1 MSTNNAIRTI
11 ADRARTLHHE
21 GINGRRPI
29 GDFAEYLCQVKTSLT
44 EAIGTNEANI
54 DDNIEIATLQ
64 VADDLLTELSN
75 HNLPREGREFIKS
88 YGMQL
93 LYEKLKRSGRLE
105 AYVQR
110 MNSFKL
116 QRRNEVIQRVERY
129 DGGRREG
136 IGLFQT
142 SIRDV
147 ILAPHAERVRRIED
161 GIFWS
166 RVPEQIR
173 VWLGES
179 SSITSPAR
187 DESLTGEV
195 ALPDAVATS
204 PVNDSSPAGEVIDV
218 DSTGRTVNSFIRG
231 DRTKTNTKKSYTTQI
246 NRFDRWLLKNNA
258 KKSSELNFVE
268 VNNEGNLFVPQP
280 IMNFIRSYFYDLC
293 SQVRAKSRQE
303 FPFGERS
310 ARATV
315 QALQWLFREEIRTRF
330 NLHDEDSFKGL
341 VWRQSIVKEFLC
353 VVKERSDRLVQFET
367 ANGSLEV
374 NLDFRDI
381 HGDLHEDLSVQMMT
395 DVLFSFFC
403 TVKRRGVL
411 RLSND
416 SHKSLVFSFLFT
428 WSLGTGTR
436 GESGRNLRLASS
448 FVRERVSLG
457 PSNVPMI
464 MFGKIMN
471 GGKMSGKSR
480 LNITGCIPSV
490 NPLYDSAAWEASI
503 LLNRIFVLKEDLDL
517 CDPKTLLTR
526 YLCCATRN
534 KVKPISYDDHLDGFK
549 RAFRLSNVVINS
561 WITHLLRG
569 QSRRILHEV
578 GMHRDAILQQGGQLH
593 DTLEDNYLQGPN
605 NEALVILA
613 GGLDEDPSSFVP
625 CRYVALYNEFP
636 SIESRNEL
644 VYSFCPIFRKVSVPF
659 RILYSTTFEVMFSE
673 FFFHKV

>member
-11 ADRARTLHHE
+11 TDRARTLHHE
-21 GINGRRPI
+21 GINGNRPI
-29 GDFAEYLCQVKTSLT
+29 GDFAEYLSQVKTRLT
-44 EAIGTNEANI
+44 EAIGTNQANM

-64 VADDLLTELSN
+64 VADDLLQELS
-75 HNLPREGREFIKS
+75 HRNLPREGREFIKS

-93 LYEKLKRSGRLE
+93 LYERLKRSGRLE
-105 AYVQR
+105 EYLR
-110 MNSFKL
+110 RLNSFKL
-116 QRRNEVIQRVERY
+116 QKRNEIRKRMERY
-129 DGGRREG
+129 DGSRRDG
-136 IGLFQT
+136 IGLFQC

-161 GIFWS
+161 AIFWS

-179 SSITSPAR
+179 TSITSPAR
-187 DESLTGEV
+187 DESLAGEG

-204 PVNDSSPAGEVIDV
+204 PVNDSSPAGEVIDG
-218 DSTGRTVNSFIRG
+218 DFTRRTVNSFIRR
-231 DRTKTNTKKSYTTQI
+231 DRTKSNTRKSYTTQI
-246 NRFDRWLLKNNA
+246 NRFDRWLLKNNSNR
-258 KKSSELNFVE
+258 SSELNFVQM
-268 VNNEGNLFVPQP
+268 NAEGNLFIPKP
-280 IMNFIRSYFYDLC
+280 IMDLILAYFFDLC
-293 SQVRAKSRQE
+293 SQVRMKSRQD

-315 QALQWLFREEIRTRF
+315 QSFQWLFREEIRKKF
-330 NLHDEDSFKGL
+330 NLHDEDTFKGL

-353 VVKERSDRLVQFET
+353 VVKERSDKLVQFET
-367 ANGSLEV
+367 ANGSVEV

-403 TVKRRGVL
+403 TVKRRA
-411 RLSND
+411 ND

-457 PSNVPMI
+457 PNNVPMY

-471 GGKMSGKSR
+471 GGKMAGKSR

-503 LLNRIFVLKEDLDL
+503 LLNRIFVLKEDLDFS
-517 CDPKTLLTR
+517 DPKTLLTR

-534 KVKPISYDDHLDGFK
+534 KTKPITYDDHLNGFK
-549 RAFRLSNVVINS
+549 RAFEASNVVINH
-561 WITHLLRG
+561 WVTHLLRG

-578 GMHRDAILQQGGQLH
+578 GLHRDAILQQGGQLH

-613 GGLDEDPSSFVP
+613 SGFDEDPSSFVP

-636 SIESRNEL
+636 SIDSRNEL
-644 VYSFCPIFRKVSVPF
+644 VYSFCPIFRKGSVAC
-659 RILYSTTFEVMFSE
+659 
-673 FFFHKV
+673 